1 MAETLA
7 DWKVTPAD
15 IQSEDEAVR
24 GAGVTVHALLPERV
38 SETHVF
44 TDDDGNLVR
53 SVTTE
58 RNAH

>member
-1 MAETLA
+1 MY
-7 DWKVTPAD
+7 KR
-15 IQSEDEAVR
+15 Q
-24 GAGVTVHALLPERV
+24 GVTVHALLPERV